1 MHSSR
6 MRAVCCSGRFGE
18 GAGGVCPGGVSAGGV
33 CPGEGVCLL
42 GGRGCTPPPV
52 DRITDACENITFQQ
66 LLLRMVIRNNTEEII
81 DILSLLCYVDVNRNG
96 EYLLTI
102 STGNCIT

>member
-1 MHSSR
+1 MPSA
-6 MRAVCCSGRFGE
+6 AVAVSG
-18 GAGGVCPGGVSAGGV
+18 GG
-33 CPGEGVCLL
+33 
-42 GGRGCTPPPV
+42 GGRGCLPRGCVCWGCLPRGGCLLAWREGVYTSPV

-66 LLLRMVIRNNTEEII
+66 LLLRMIIRNNTEEII

>member
-1 MHSSR
+1 MEVYWGCLPR
-6 MRAVCCSGRFGE
+6 GRLLKGRCLL
-18 GAGGVCPGGVSAGGV
+18 AW
-33 CPGEGVCLL
+33 EGVHLRL
-42 GGRGCTPPPV
+42 WNY
-52 DRITDACENITFQQ
+52 ENITFQQ
-66 LLLRMVIRNNTEEII
+66 LLLRTVIRNNTEEII